1 MQRRKMTLNGSSITS
16 SFTAKLLRF
25 GGFFRAFSLK
35 NIRWTSLGM
44 RMALVSTLVT
54 ALVIIALSFI
64 FLRSEDTALSDA
76 AKARLMS
83 VAEGR
88 KMALDT
94 YLNSI
99 NNDLVLQAAN
109 PQLISSVRKLA
120 DGWAGLADPAA
131 TIKAYAGDPDKEN
144 ADDGSAYSEAHA
156 GVHAYLSKVSLQNLY
171 LDLMITD
178 PKGNV
183 IYSASKLKDFGTNV
197 QDGIAKGSGAEDV
210 FKKLSAKSKAEDI
223 AFSDFAPYA
232 AADGLPTAFV
242 GTPIMSGTGDLL
254 GMLIVQMPIDSI
266 NEIMQNKAGLGET
279 GDAYL
284 VGQDQLLRSD
294 ALTVRDAKSG
304 KSKPTLLDKKVD
316 QEQIKSA
323 FGQSKNSVIDFTNLV
338 GSPAMAAV
346 NHIKVFGAKWL
357 IVVETSNAELNAPII
372 KNAKNIAL
380 AALLFLGFAVVA
392 GVMLARH
399 VAGPINKLSQS
410 MQAVADGQKD
420 VQLPTFNRRD
430 EVGDM
435 ARVLGVFRE
444 NGQERERLAQAQTDE
459 ANARAAKAQELQAQV
474 RAFEKQVL
482 QSLERSVG
490 TAVELKASADQMTRM
505 AEATTEKANASAV
518 ISTQTTQNIQ
528 TVAAASEE
536 LAVSIE
542 ELRNQMTLAHNIS
555 DAARIE
561 SSAANV
567 EVGSLSE
574 RSQKVGAVVQLIND
588 IAEQTNLLALNATI
602 EAARAGAAGKGFAV
616 VASEVK
622 SLANQTA
629 SATGEIAEQIGQMQ
643 RASEHAVAAI
653 GRISSTIVQISEIA
667 STVASA
673 VNQQSASTNEISS
686 SAQGTA
692 AGSRNLTEQME
703 SLVTV
708 AGEARTAAVAVD
720 QAATRVSDD
729 ATALRGEIESFLK
742 RIAA

>member
-1 MQRRKMTLNGSSITS
+1 MKQNGSSIFSKNASKIGAFATMM
-16 SFTAKLLRF
+16 R
-25 GGFFRAFSLK
+25 GFSLK

-54 ALVIIALSFI
+54 ALVIAGLSFI
-64 FLRSEDTALSDA
+64 FLRSENDVLTTAA
-76 AKARLMS
+76 QARMMS

-88 KMALDT
+88 KMALQT
-94 YLNSI
+94 YMNSI
-99 NNDLVLQAAN
+99 NNDLVLQASN
-109 PQLISSVRKLA
+109 PQLVNSVSKLS
-120 DGWAGLADPAA
+120 DGWKSLSDRDAV
-131 TIKAYAGDPDKEN
+131 IKAYVGDPDKEN

-156 GVHAYLSKVSLQNLY
+156 AIHDYLSKVALQNLY

-178 PKGNV
+178 ADGNV
-183 IYSASKLKDFGTNV
+183 IYSASKLNDFGTNV
-197 QDGIAKGSGAEDV
+197 NDGIAKGSGAQIAY
-210 FKKLSAKSKAEDI
+210 KKLLDKPDAEKI
-223 AFSDFAPYA
+223 AFADFAPYA

-242 GTPIMSGTGDLL
+242 GTPIVSKSEELL

-266 NEIMQNKAGLGET
+266 NEIMQNKQGLGET

-284 VGQDQLLRSD
+284 VGEDMLLRSD
-294 ALTVRDAKSG
+294 AITVRNPKTG

-316 QEQIKSA
+316 QAAVKNA
-323 FGQSKNSVIDFTNLV
+323 FGQNKGSTIEFTNLT
-338 GSPAMAAV
+338 GNPAMAAIEQ
-346 NHIKVFGAKWL
+346 IKIFGTKWL
-357 IVVETSNAELNAPII
+357 IVVETADSELNAPIVD
-372 KNAKNIAL
+372 NAKSIAWAAL
-380 AALLFLGFAVVA
+380 AFLGIATVA
-392 GVMLARH
+392 GVLLARH

-410 MQAVADGQKD
+410 MQAVADGHKD

-444 NGQERERLAQAQTDE
+444 NAQERERLAQAQTDE
-459 ANARAAKAQELQAQV
+459 ANARGEKAQELQAQV
-474 RAFEKQVL
+474 RAFETQVL
-482 QSLERSVG
+482 SALERSVG
-490 TAVELKASADQMTRM
+490 TAVELKATADQMTRM
-505 AEATTEKANASAV
+505 AEATTERANASAA

-542 ELRNQMTLAHNIS
+542 ELRNQMTLAHNIT

-629 SATGEIAEQIGQMQ
+629 NATGEIAEQIGQMQ
-643 RASEHAVAAI
+643 RASEHAVGAI
-653 GRISSTIVQISEIA
+653 GRISKTIVQISEIA

-692 AGSRNLTEQME
+692 AGSRNLTDQME
-703 SLVTV
+703 SMVMV
-708 AGEARTAAVAVD
+708 AGEARNAAVAVD

>member
-1 MQRRKMTLNGSSITS
+1 MTLNGSSIFSFLPSKLASFGS
-16 SFTAKLLRF
+16 SLR
-25 GGFFRAFSLK
+25 RFSLK
-35 NIRWTSLGM
+35 KIRWTSLGM
-44 RMALVSTLVT
+44 RMASVSTLVT
-54 ALVIIALSFI
+54 ALVIIALSGI
-64 FLRSEDTALSDA
+64 FLRSEEAALSDA

-83 VAEGR
+83 VTEGR
-88 KMALDT
+88 KMALQT
-94 YLNSI
+94 YMNSI
-99 NNDLVLQAAN
+99 NNDLVLQASN
-109 PQLISSVRKLA
+109 PQLVSSVQKLSE
-120 DGWAGLADPAA
+120 GWTGLEDTAA
-131 TIKAYAGDPDKEN
+131 VIAAYGGDPDKEN
-144 ADDGSAYSEAHA
+144 ADDGSAYSDAHA
-156 GVHAYLSKVSLQNLY
+156 AIHGYLSKVALQNLY

-178 PKGNV
+178 AAGNV

-197 QDGIAKGSGAEDV
+197 NDGIAKGSGAQDV
-210 FKKLSAKSKAEDI
+210 FKQLQEHPEADKI
-223 AFSDFAPYA
+223 AFADFAPYA

-242 GTPIMSGTGDLL
+242 GTPILSKSEEIL

-284 VGQDQLLRSD
+284 VGEDQLLRSD
-294 ALTVRDAKSG
+294 ALTVRNAKTG
-304 KSKPTLLDKKVD
+304 KAIPTLLDKKVD
-316 QEQIKSA
+316 QAPIKSA
-323 FGQSKNSVIDFTNLV
+323 FKANKTSVIEFTNLV
-338 GSPAMAAV
+338 GAPAMAAV
-346 NHIKVFGAKWL
+346 DPIKVFGTKWL
-357 IVVETSNAELNAPII
+357 IVVETANSELNAPII
-372 KNAKNIAL
+372 ENAKLIAA
-380 AALLFLGFAVVA
+380 AALIFLAFAVVA
-392 GVMLARH
+392 GVLLARH

-410 MQAVADGQKD
+410 MQAVADGQKN

-435 ARVLGVFRE
+435 ARVLGVFSE
-444 NGQERERLAQAQTDE
+444 NALERERLAQAQTDE
-459 ANARAAKAQELQAQV
+459 ANARGAKAQELQAQV
-474 RAFEKQVL
+474 RAFETQVIK
-482 QSLERSVG
+482 SLDRSVG
-490 TAVELKASADQMTRM
+490 TAVELKATADQMTRM

-542 ELRNQMTLAHNIS
+542 ELRNQMTLAHNIT
-555 DAARIE
+555 DAARVE

-629 SATGEIAEQIGQMQ
+629 NATGEIADQIGQMQ

-692 AGSRNLTEQME
+692 AGSRNLTDQME
-703 SLVTV
+703 SLVSV

-729 ATALRGEIESFLK
+729 ATALRGEIEAFLK